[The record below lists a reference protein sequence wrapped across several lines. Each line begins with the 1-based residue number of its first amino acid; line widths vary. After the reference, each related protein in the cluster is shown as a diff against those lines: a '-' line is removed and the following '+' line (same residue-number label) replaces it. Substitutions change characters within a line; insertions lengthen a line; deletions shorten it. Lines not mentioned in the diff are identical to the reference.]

1 MKLSYEVF
9 VRHEVYQI
17 LQRIGADDRERF
29 CDFVESLADDPFR
42 TGDATTSDDTG
53 RVVQAKVLGRFVLF
67 YWADHAAK
75 EVRVVDLS
83 HAAG

>member
-1 MKLSYEVF
+1 MKLSYEIF

-17 LQRIGADDRERF
+17 LQRVSADDRERF
-29 CDFVESLADDPFR
+29 CYFVESLADDPFR
-42 TGDATTSDDTG
+42 AGDATTQDDTG

-75 EVRVVDLS
+75 EVRVVDLTR
-83 HAAG
+83 ADG